1 MSSNPQSQAEY
12 TNQMTTEIP
21 AAIPL
26 SRGIW
31 ASPSPVRSPFASEAS
46 LAYPATYDSVAS
58 SAADYEAYRSGG
70 IAWGSATSASGR
82 RSSHA
87 LTEPEGSHR
96 SLSRGDTDFPR
107 RSSLNGR
114 VGTKQSSAPF
124 LSSLSFHPQP
134 KNNFLGPSISL
145 LDQFSNLADATRQT
159 ELAHRLENVHVSDVP
174 SKYQTTTSSSSS
186 KSTSPVSSESRLWNG
201 AWKPQDL
208 APAPVAPAQMA
219 SPAPVAP
226 PSVVSPAPHPVAA
239 SVVPPLAGAPKS
251 KAPPPRKKDW
261 KRGRRSEN
269 PLLEEL
275 RSRNHPLRIEDM
287 LGQVLEV
294 STDQHGSRFI
304 QEQLSQAT
312 PEVRQ
317 RFFEETEPH
326 RLQLMTDVFGNYVI
340 QQLFEL
346 GTPAQRSTMVKQMS
360 TRVLSLSLQMYGCRV
375 VQMAIRH
382 SSEAEQVSLV
392 DELRTHVVRCIKD
405 HNGNHVIQKAIEC
418 VAPKHVQF
426 IYKDLMNHT
435 LELSRHTYGCRV
447 VQRILEFGDAETRH
461 KLVIELKALIDR
473 LVEDQYGNYVVQH
486 IVDHGP
492 AEDRDWVL
500 ERLVPRLVVL
510 STHKYASNV
519 IEKCF
524 LRGTPRQRSAMITA
538 ILENDIYGVPS
549 VVTMIRD
556 QYANYV
562 VQKMLDNA
570 TADDR
575 RRLVAAIKPHIATI
589 KRNFYGKHLAAIEK
603 LLHE

>member
-1 MSSNPQSQAEY
+1 MS
-12 TNQMTTEIP
+12 TETP
-21 AAIPL
+21 STIPL

-31 ASPSPVRSPFASEAS
+31 ASSSPARSPFASEAS

-58 SAADYEAYRSGG
+58 SAADYEAYRNGG
-70 IAWGSATSASGR
+70 IAWGSASSASER

-87 LTEPEGSHR
+87 LTEPEGAHR
-96 SLSRGDTDFPR
+96 SLSRGANEFPR
-107 RSSLNGR
+107 RSSLNGPL
-114 VGTKQSSAPF
+114 GAKKTSAPF
-124 LSSLSFHPQP
+124 LSSLSFHPQQQ
-134 KNNFLGPSISL
+134 NNFLGPSISL

-159 ELAHRLENVHVSDVP
+159 ELAHRLENVHVSEVP

-186 KSTSPVSSESRLWNG
+186 KSTSPVSAEARPWNG
-201 AWKPQDL
+201 LRKDPVAPV
-208 APAPVAPAQMA
+208 APAPVAAP
-219 SPAPVAP
+219 PVAAAVAA
-226 PSVVSPAPHPVAA
+226 PSVVPSVLPTLA
-239 SVVPPLAGAPKS
+239 SPKS

-275 RSRNHPLRIEDM
+275 RSRNRPLRIEDM

-312 PEVRQ
+312 PEIRQ

-346 GTPAQRSTMVKQMS
+346 GTPAQRSTMVKQMK

-392 DELRTHVVRCIKD
+392 NELRAHVVRCIKD

-426 IYKDLMNHT
+426 IYEDLMDHT
-435 LELSRHTYGCRV
+435 LDLARHTYGCRV
-447 VQRILEFGDAETRH
+447 VQRILEFGDEKTKRE
-461 KLVIELKALIDR
+461 LVTELKALIDR

-500 ERLVPRLVVL
+500 DQLMSRLVTL
-510 STHKYASNV
+510 SSHKYASNV
-519 IEKCF
+519 VEKCF

-538 ILENDIYGVPS
+538 ILEIDSYGVPS

-570 TADDR
+570 TGEDR
-575 RRLVAAIKPHIATI
+575 RRLVAAIKPHIPTI